1 MPEERTDYAAHPVL
15 LSERRSGNSAA
26 AWTPREA
33 LIAMLRDIDQGMEV
47 ERLIICYDGI
57 KGSGFRNCTQTVMEA
72 IGLLQVT
79 QLAVYEAGRAEG

>member
-1 MPEERTDYAAHPVL
+1 MPEDKTYATHPVL
-15 LSERRSGNSAA
+15 LSERRAGNEAA

-47 ERLIICYDGI
+47 ERLIICYDGV
-57 KGSGFRNCTQTVMEA
+57 KGAGFRNVTKSVMEA

-79 QLAVYEAGRAEG
+79 QLAVYDAGRE